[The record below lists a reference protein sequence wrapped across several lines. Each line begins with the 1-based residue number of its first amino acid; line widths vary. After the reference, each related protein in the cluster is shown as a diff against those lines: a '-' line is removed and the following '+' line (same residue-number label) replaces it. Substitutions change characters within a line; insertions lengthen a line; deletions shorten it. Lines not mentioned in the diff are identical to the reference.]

1 MPFQHAGCGGF
12 VRHYTLLTF
21 IDKRIDYKFEKYIPM
36 HTNKN
41 CCDLNGSVVLFLNM
55 IKLKELDSLGLY
67 HITYLQ
73 TENFKKKLKA
83 LIIPYKERMKRFTE
97 RNRQYNQGIEI

>member
-1 MPFQHAGCGGF
+1 MHA
-12 VRHYTLLTF
+12 
-21 IDKRIDYKFEKYIPM
+21 
-36 HTNKN
+36 NKN

-73 TENFKKKLKA
+73 TENSKKKIKSSHYTIQREDEKIYA
-83 LIIPYKERMKRFTE
+83 EK
-97 RNRQYNQGIEI
+97 